1 MNPFSCFMGG
11 INMMKKLVAVVLI
24 FLILGTSGTICYA
37 DNTSN
42 KIRRVETENIFEV
55 LEPKGILLPLIKICF
70 CPLGASRGT
79 NVCIEVYHNGSVD
92 KDKENYIL
100 LYDPID
106 ITIGVL
112 QRGWA
117 SIDLKSG
124 LNKVQ
129 FTIEYKNGSKDTMER
144 IVNVMD
150 IKEVKQLFRDVVS
163 KPTLGIWE
171 KR

>member
-1 MNPFSCFMGG
+1 
-11 INMMKKLVAVVLI
+11 MMKKLVAVMLI
-24 FLILGTSGTICYA
+24 FLILGTSGTICYG
-37 DNTSN
+37 NN
-42 KIRRVETENIFEV
+42 IPKNNVRRSGSGKYFFEL
-55 LEPKGILLPLIKICF
+55 LEPEGDFVTTDKNILLSF
-70 CPLGASRGT
+70 RASRGT
-79 NVCIEVYHNGSVD
+79 NVCIEVYHNSSID
-92 KDKENYIL
+92 KNRENYIL

-106 ITIGVL
+106 IKIGVL

-129 FTIEYKNGSKDTMER
+129 FTIKYKNGSKDNMER

-150 IKEVKQLFRDVVS
+150 IKEVKQLLRDVVS
-163 KPTLGIWE
+163 KPTLGIWK